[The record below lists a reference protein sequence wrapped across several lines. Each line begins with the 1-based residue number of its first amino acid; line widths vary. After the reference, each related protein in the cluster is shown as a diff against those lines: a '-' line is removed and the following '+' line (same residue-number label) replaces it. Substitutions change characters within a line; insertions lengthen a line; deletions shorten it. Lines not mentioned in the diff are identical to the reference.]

1 MDNNIGYF
9 SKKKPSVQGNTT
21 RDHKHTPHQP
31 ARRYRGEQAMHSV
44 FNQFTQKLQV
54 HGVWIS

>member
-21 RDHKHTPHQP
+21 PDHKHTPHQL

-54 HGVWIS
+54 HGV